1 MTISDNAYFHSID
14 ILHPLEQYIDIHTH
28 HARMGLSVL
37 NRHDNFEQAED
48 GVLCSLGLHPW
59 YLSGAVFDEQLRQ
72 LEQYAQLD
80 NVLAIGECGLD
91 KVTKTEWTLQVRAF
105 TAQVTLAN
113 RLNKPLIIHCVRAYE
128 ELLRLLKEHHVN
140 VPVIF
145 HGFNKS
151 LQVAERILA
160 AGYFLSFGAA
170 LQNERSHAS
179 AAITHVPTGR
189 LFLET
194 DDAPGSIKDI
204 YKTASI
210 LLKTDV
216 DALNLQLQKNF
227 HTVFKI

>member
-1 MTISDNAYFHSID
+1 MTISDNAYCHSID

-160 AGYFLSFGAA
+160 AGYYLSFGAA
-170 LQNERSHAS
+170 LQHEQSHS
-179 AAITHVPTGR
+179 SIAITHVPANR

-194 DDAPGSIKDI
+194 DDAPSSIEDI

-210 LLKTDV
+210 LLKTDI
-216 DALNLQLQKNF
+216 DALILQLQKNF

>member
-1 MTISDNAYFHSID
+1 MTISDNAYCHSID

-28 HARMGLSVL
+28 HARKGLSVL

-48 GVLCSLGLHPW
+48 GVFCSLGLHPW

-72 LEQYAQLD
+72 LEQYAELD

-91 KVTKTEWTLQVRAF
+91 KVTQTDWALQVRAF

-113 RLNKPLIIHCVRAYE
+113 RLGKPLIIHCVRAYE
-128 ELLRLLKEHHVN
+128 EVLQLLKEYHVS
-140 VPVIF
+140 VPVVF

-160 AGYFLSFGAA
+160 AGYYLSFGAA

-179 AAITHVPTGR
+179 AVITHVPADR

-194 DDAPGSIKDI
+194 DDAPSSIEDI
-204 YKTASI
+204 YKTAST
-210 LLKTDV
+210 LLKPDV
-216 DALNLQLQKNF
+216 DALILQLQKNF